1 MMVVALPCHIIN
13 QPCLQE
19 QVSPG
24 QQVVTDEILVG
35 SHCDSIAEAEG
46 TQHIQ
51 NLQQDTP
58 QQTLGP
64 LRGAHGGQ
72 DLTATAQE
80 GSPPREGKGQETGVS
95 TCSESRKPHLPLQT

>member
-1 MMVVALPCHIIN
+1 MMVVALPCHVIN

-35 SHCDSIAEAEG
+35 SHCDPIAEAEG

-51 NLQQDTP
+51 NLRQDTP
-58 QQTLGP
+58 QQTSG
-64 LRGAHGGQ
+64 
-72 DLTATAQE
+72 
-80 GSPPREGKGQETGVS
+80 PPRRGGVVGR
-95 TCSESRKPHLPLQT
+95 T

>member
-1 MMVVALPCHIIN
+1 MALELRSAPFLSFLGTRWAFAMTVVALPCYVIN
-13 QPCLQE
+13 QPRLQE

-35 SHCDSIAEAEG
+35 SHCDPIAETEG

-58 QQTLGP
+58 QPTLGP
-64 LRGAHGGQ
+64 EGGA
-72 DLTATAQE
+72 
-80 GSPPREGKGQETGVS
+80 
-95 TCSESRKPHLPLQT
+95 